1 MWLGGHVLINR
12 TKGKNKSSVS
22 SLFAKSNA
30 AIQSG
35 IPMFFF
41 PQGTR
46 RIDTRLE
53 FKEGAFIVAQA
64 NQSDI
69 IPLSLDVPRNVW
81 NDWYP
86 LSWRQRRPVITL
98 TIHTP
103 IKVTGTEDREALK
116 KRCMDQIYSVL
127 PTTPAAASESSKDK

>member
-1 MWLGGHVLINR
+1 MINR